1 MVLKFL
7 LTNYLTL
14 NPFKIIIRLRFSF
27 VNIQFELI
35 SDYLV
40 LLRMFST

>member
-14 NPFKIIIRLRFSF
+14 NPFKIIKLLSF
-27 VNIQFELI
+27 LFLDDILSNRE
-35 SDYLV
+35 
-40 LLRMFST
+40 